1 MELIVEIDL
10 IFKKF
15 TLFFFIKN
23 LLTYVLFAIVSNFA
37 KNLNDEEIQR

>member
-15 TLFFFIKN
+15 TLFFIKN

-37 KNLNDEEIQR
+37 KNLNDE